1 MNKRIVHLII
11 LLAIINSL
19 MGCATKRIY
28 KSDGVNAF
36 AKDVK
41 LAYPNIERIQVER
54 KDIEI
59 YVTMWLKNTAA
70 NEELED
76 IFKTTEEHIN
86 TAEFV
91 NAISKE
97 DKIEKRSFSRAT
109 IKVVNPNVNKSK
121 DLQYKIYKVDVK

>member
-1 MNKRIVHLII
+1 MSKKIVYLII
-11 LLAIINSL
+11 LFAIINSL

-28 KSDGVNAF
+28 KSDEVNAF

-41 LAYPNIERIQVER
+41 LAYPNIERIQVKR

-86 TAEFV
+86 TADFV

-109 IKVVNPNVNKSK
+109 IKVVNPNVDKSK
-121 DLQYKIYKVDVK
+121 DHQYKVYKVDVK